1 MTLAS
6 LELPSFRPQ
15 HLQVRQN
22 LLLLEVPVPPL
33 ETAPAG
39 TALCVQ
45 REPCNSLTALLPSA
59 LSFCE
64 PFSLFLIGSSVF
76 NCLHPWKCYED
87 EVSVLFS

>member
-33 ETAPAG
+33 EAAPAG
-39 TALCVQ
+39 TALGVQ
-45 REPCNSLTALLPSA
+45 REPFNRPLCFPERCHPVSLSRY
-59 LSFCE
+59 S
-64 PFSLFLIGSSVF
+64 
-76 NCLHPWKCYED
+76 
-87 EVSVLFS
+87 